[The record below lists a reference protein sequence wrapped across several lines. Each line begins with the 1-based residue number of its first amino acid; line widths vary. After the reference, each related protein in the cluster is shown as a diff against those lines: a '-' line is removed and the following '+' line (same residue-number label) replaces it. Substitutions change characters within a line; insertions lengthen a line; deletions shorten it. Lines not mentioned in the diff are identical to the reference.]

1 MKCIKCNEELEAD
14 DNFCPTCGELTPHGY
29 LSLKDNKLRYKE
41 NNPLA
46 YIAKGLFSL
55 YIFIDQLLKFI
66 NMLNLP
72 SCKGTFCRFNG
83 LAQIYYKLGDID
95 SR

>member
-41 NNPLA
+41 NNIGLLFTLTSIIIISF
-46 YIAKGLFSL
+46 IAMTLISGKSN
-55 YIFIDQLLKFI
+55 LK
-66 NMLNLP
+66 
-72 SCKGTFCRFNG
+72 
-83 LAQIYYKLGDID
+83 YKRRSHKSNKTRYHKTILEM
-95 SR
+95 